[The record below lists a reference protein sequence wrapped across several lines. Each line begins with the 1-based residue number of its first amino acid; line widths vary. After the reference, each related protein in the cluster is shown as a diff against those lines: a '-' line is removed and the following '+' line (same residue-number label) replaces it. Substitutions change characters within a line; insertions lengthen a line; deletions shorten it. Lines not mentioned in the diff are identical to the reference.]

1 MKKYIIIIMFILDY
15 LSNDFFFKNSQGL
28 NILCLLCLY
37 IIIIIFTLKKLVRII
52 FSTKKNYNKHKQ
64 YFVY

>member
-15 LSNDFFFKNSQGL
+15 LSNDFFFQNSQGL

-52 FSTKKNYNKHKQ
+52 CSTKKNYNKHKQ